1 MYPQV
6 RSVETPAERN
16 LRIVR
21 EQDSLYPETVIAL
34 LQPFEQQ
41 TAAGMMPFANMGG
54 ETVPLASA
62 VRRLRDENPALA
74 GLFQGGGKLDVRA
87 LTPTQYRAIRETNA
101 RELVGLRPKP

>member
-6 RSVETPAERN
+6 RSVETPEERN

-21 EQDSLYPETVIAL
+21 EQESLYPETVIAL

-62 VRRLRDENPALA
+62 VRRLRD
-74 GLFQGGGKLDVRA
+74 GSGRG
-87 LTPTQYRAIRETNA
+87 RAIPRWRQA
-101 RELVGLRPKP
+101 RRSA